1 MAGKEKQK
9 KQWNVGLIAGTV
21 AMITLAHFYTPHENI
36 LLHNIFQR
44 LYYLPI
50 IYAAISFGLRG
61 GLASAF
67 FAGICYVPH
76 ILITWHI
83 YVGYAINQYAEI
95 VLFFL
100 VGSLTGL
107 LSDQQRRQQSELVA
121 LTARLHQA
129 NRELKDSFEQ
139 IKRADRLSAIGQLSA
154 GLAHEI
160 RNPLASIEGA
170 AGILKKG
177 SIREEERVEFL
188 AIIEKE
194 CRRLNRL
201 LTSLLDFARPRDPQR
216 EEVDVGRLFDSTIR
230 LVEHLSAKQGISFR
244 KILPEGGLQ
253 VQGDEEQ
260 LKQVMLNL
268 ALNAI
273 QAMRE
278 GGEIQLASFRQGN
291 QVLIQV
297 VDQGTGIEGEDP
309 DRIFNPFYTTK
320 EQGTGLG
327 LAVAFQIMERHG
339 GALRADRNQDQ
350 GMTFSIRLPGPS
362 QESR

>member
-1 MAGKEKQK
+1 MRR
-9 KQWNVGLIAGTV
+9 
-21 AMITLAHFYTPHENI
+21 Y
-36 LLHNIFQR
+36 R
-44 LYYLPI
+44 LDC
-50 IYAAISFGLRG
+50 GG